1 MFAHQILKD
10 FNEGTMNFLI
20 QRLVTLVVFIS
31 IASAAAH
38 AEQPSF
44 DLLASSPTGSWQ
56 LREDI
61 DTNHKGKQTVSV
73 IKTSILGSEVRNGK
87 TFYWVEMGMDIFKVN
102 KKGKRKAKG
111 KRTIVKSLIAEEV
124 LSGESANVMQNI
136 RGFGEEV
143 ILSLI
148 HI

>member
-10 FNEGTMNFLI
+10 FNGGTMNFLI
-20 QRLVTLVVFIS
+20 QRLITLVVFFS
-31 IASAAAH
+31 IATSAAY

-61 DTNHKGKQTVSV
+61 DTNHKGKQTISLV
-73 IKTSILGSEVRNGK
+73 KTSILGSEVRGGK
-87 TFYWVEMGMDIFKVN
+87 TYYWVEMGMDNFKVN

-111 KRTIVKSLIAEEV
+111 KRAIVKSPVSYTHLT
-124 LSGESANVMQNI
+124 LPT
-136 RGFGEEV
+136 
-143 ILSLI
+143 ILLV
-148 HI
+148 